1 MAKIIFD
8 IKDVDKAAFQKK
20 CFKEDVSMA
29 HVLKTLVKNYNKEK
43 K

>member
-8 IKDVDKAAFQKK
+8 IKDEDKAAFQRK
-20 CFKEDVSMA
+20 CYKEDVSIA
-29 HVLKTLVKNYNKEK
+29 HVRKNLDKNYNKQK